1 MCVFFVRVPGG
12 PGGVVFVKDILMRCF
27 EINVIEPDQ
36 DVFNV
41 VSILMRSFLL
51 PFTPVGV
58 DRSCAPC
65 MLLKGSGQ
73 VKHQMAEH

>member
-41 VSILMRSFLL
+41 VSIFNEELFAAVHTGGRGSFM
-51 PFTPVGV
+51 
-58 DRSCAPC
+58 CA
-65 MLLKGSGQ
+65 MHAAQRQRAGQ
-73 VKHQMAEH
+73 TSNG